1 MNLIVLAQSAPPQG
15 NPIGMIVPALL
26 TLLIMYVIFIRPR
39 IKSSRRRKRFANL
52 TAHLGAYVCPRCD
65 SKETYIGTEL
75 VGTTKGG
82 AGMVGPE
89 TDLGVS
95 PVIVSKTTSVE
106 QHSIRKCKKCDSI
119 LGDKDFLYTDAEKLE
134 LQRIAKELK
143 VKI

>member
-1 MNLIVLAQSAPPQG
+1 MNLIILAQAGPPPPASSPMQMFC
-15 NPIGMIVPALL
+15 PVLVWILIG
-26 TLLIMYVIFIRPR
+26 YVIYRFV
-39 IKSSRRRKRFANL
+39 KKRRKKTFANL
-52 TAHLGAYVCPRCD
+52 TAHLGTYVCPRCD

>member
-1 MNLIVLAQSAPPQG
+1 M
-15 NPIGMIVPALL
+15 
-26 TLLIMYVIFIRPR
+26 
-39 IKSSRRRKRFANL
+39 
-52 TAHLGAYVCPRCD
+52 HLGAYVCPRCD

-95 PVIVSKTTSVE
+95 PVMVSKTTSVE